1 MRDGPCY
8 QCERRHAGC
17 HAECGQYLD
26 WRREWDANRA
36 EIVRE
41 NEKKAGLDALLVKKA
56 LDNQKKWRSK

>member
-8 QCERRHAGC
+8 GCQDRHAGC
-17 HAECGQYLD
+17 HAECDKYKD

-36 EIVRE
+36 EIIRE

>member
-1 MRDGPCY
+1 M
-8 QCERRHAGC
+8 GC
-17 HAECGQYLD
+17 HAECDLYLE